1 MSNSQVA
8 QLLNQI
14 ASEYIAA
21 QRGLTGLAI
30 GATHE
35 AINAR
40 MENIGRLHEHLHTIV
55 GSEAHRL
62 VVECLETLP
71 E

>member
-1 MSNSQVA
+1 MSKSQVA
-8 QLLNQI
+8 CLFNRI

-21 QRGLTGLAI
+21 QRGLTGFAI
-30 GATHE
+30 SATHE

-40 MENIGRLHEHLHTIV
+40 MENIGKLHEDLHNIV
-55 GSEAHRL
+55 GDEAHKL
-62 VVECLETLP
+62 VAERLETIL